1 MATTAARIRRAN
13 ESDCEA
19 IADLIANLRLEEHGL
34 AVDRVPILS
43 TLMSAVSQPAC
54 GVFVA
59 ESGDAIAGFIL
70 VHWVPFPM
78 LGGTEG
84 YISDLIVAAEVR
96 GAGIGRTLLHAV
108 EDEARNRGCV
118 RLMLNNR
125 IAAKSFQRGFY
136 PKSGYRHREDFA
148 NFVKVLR

>member
-1 MATTAARIRRAN
+1 
-13 ESDCEA
+13 
-19 IADLIANLRLEEHGL
+19 
-34 AVDRVPILS
+34 VDRVPILS

-59 ESGDAIAGFIL
+59 ESGDAVAGFIL
-70 VHWVPFPM
+70 VHWVPFAM

-84 YISDLIVAAEVR
+84 YISDLIVAAESR
-96 GAGIGRTLLHAV
+96 GAGIGRTLIHAV
-108 EDEARNRGCV
+108 EEEARNRGCV

-136 PKSGYRHREDFA
+136 PKIGYRHREDFA